1 VRFELGE
8 DFYIFK
14 ASNAARTNKLII
26 SSHGGR
32 KRRADLLTVPP
43 WTKLVFYTPDGVEL
57 PDPGPSSF
65 MRWGAARYPVHEINN
80 NPDAVYNYELS
91 KFQGRHNDN
100 RGENYASLQANLDE
114 VATLTADIHAQI
126 AEARAAL
133 VDYQARNFSAGIA
146 VYQERLTMLLAVRD
160 YGAQYDILTVR
171 NRRLRL
177 TPVTLLEVLRTL
189 QRHGHLQYTE
199 IHCLFC
205 RSII

>member
-14 ASNAARTNKLII
+14 ATNAVRTGKLII

-32 KRRADLLTVPP
+32 KRRAGLLTVPA

-65 MRWGAARYPVHEINN
+65 MRWGAVRYPIHEINN
-80 NPDAVYNYELS
+80 NPDAVYNYELT
-91 KFQGRHNDN
+91 KYQGRHNDN
-100 RGENYASLQANLDE
+100 RAETYASLQANLDE
-114 VATLTADIHAQI
+114 VATLKAAIHAQI
-126 AEARAAL
+126 AEARTAL
-133 VDYQARNFSAGIA
+133 TDYQARNFSAGIA

-160 YGAQYDILTVR
+160 YGAHYDILTVR
-171 NRRLRL
+171 NRGLRF
-177 TPVTLLEVLRTL
+177 TSVTLQEVLRTL
-189 QRHGHLQYTE
+189 QRYGHIQYTE

-205 RSII
+205 RTIT